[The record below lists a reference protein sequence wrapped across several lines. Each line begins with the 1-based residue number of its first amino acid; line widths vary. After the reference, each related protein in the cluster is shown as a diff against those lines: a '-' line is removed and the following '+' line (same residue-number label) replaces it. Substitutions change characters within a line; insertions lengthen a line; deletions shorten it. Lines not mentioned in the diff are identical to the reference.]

1 MDLRHLTGKLLDWI
15 YPPQCV
21 SCGAPGSLFCR
32 DCRSKLQPVG
42 EHFCSK
48 CGKPLKYGKSCRLCA
63 GSGFLFQASRA
74 PYIYEGPAAD
84 LIKKLKYDGC
94 LELAPIL
101 SDLLYGFWKE
111 LGWEADLIVPVP
123 LSEKRR
129 AQRGFNQSE
138 MIARYFA
145 KRTGVPIAPG
155 ALMKIRHTAQQ
166 VGLNAEERRE
176 NLSGAFAAEEVM
188 VKDKRILLLDDV
200 MTTGSTFAECSAVLL
215 KAGAGSVKCL
225 SVATASEDHG
235 SQDML
240 NSV

>member
-1 MDLRHLTGKLLDWI
+1 M
-15 YPPQCV
+15 
-21 SCGAPGSLFCR
+21 
-32 DCRSKLQPVG
+32 
-42 EHFCSK
+42 
-48 CGKPLKYGKSCRLCA
+48 
-63 GSGFLFQASRA
+63 
-74 PYIYEGPAAD
+74 
-84 LIKKLKYDGC
+84 IKKLKYDGC
-94 LELAPIL
+94 LELVPIL

-138 MIARYFA
+138 MIGRSFA
-145 KRTGVPIAPG
+145 KKTGIPIGPG

-188 VKDKRILLLDDV
+188 VKGKRILLLDDV

>member
-1 MDLRHLTGKLLDWI
+1 MNLQHLTGKLLDWI

-21 SCGAPGSLFCR
+21 SCGKPGSLFCS
-32 DCRSKLQPVG
+32 DCRSELQPVG
-42 EHFCSK
+42 DHYCAK
-48 CGKPLKYGKSCRLCA
+48 CGKPLKQGKSCRLCRT
-63 GSGFLFQASRA
+63 SDFRFQASRA
-74 PYIYEGPAAD
+74 PYIYEGPAAA

-94 LELAPIL
+94 LSLVPIL
-101 SDLLYGFWKE
+101 ADLLFRFWKE

-138 MIARYFA
+138 LIGRAFA
-145 KRTGVPIAPG
+145 KKAGIPIEPG

-176 NLSGAFAAEEVM
+176 NLSGAFAAEKVM
-188 VKDKRILLLDDV
+188 VQGKRILLLDDV

-215 KAGAGSVKCL
+215 KAGAGSVICL
-225 SVATASEDHG
+225 SVATTSEDHG
-235 SQDML
+235 SQDVL
-240 NSV
+240 NLI